1 MRMTIAEKI
10 LSSHCGKD
18 VRAGDIV
25 VADVDFVLAQDGT
38 APLAIRAFREMG
50 GREVFDKDKVTFII
64 DHNAPSPNQRVSSLH
79 KTMREFSR
87 EMGFSLY
94 DVGEG
99 ICHQV
104 VMEGEH
110 ALPGG
115 LVVGADSHT
124 CTYGALN
131 CFSTGVG
138 STDLAAALIA
148 GKLWFKVPET
158 MKFILKGNLPAGVYS
173 KDVVLYLIGER
184 GAEGANYKAIEFA
197 GELINGLSMESR
209 FTITNMVVEMGA
221 KAGMMNV
228 DEKVR
233 EWMREHSSSD
243 ISLHPVEADEEAV
256 YEDVLE
262 YDLSSLEP
270 QVASPHR
277 VDNVSSVG
285 EAAGQKIDQAFL
297 GTCTNGRLEDLRIAA
312 DILKGKEV
320 HPEVRLIVAPAS
332 RKVFLKAMREGI
344 ITVLIESGA
353 AVINPGCG
361 ACVGTHAGVPAD
373 GEVVISTANR
383 NFKGRMGNAKASIYL
398 ASPATV
404 AASAIEGKIAD
415 PRKHIGII

>member
-1 MRMTIAEKI
+1 MRKTIAEKI
-10 LSSHCGKD
+10 LGSHCGKE

-50 GREVFDKDKVTFII
+50 GREVFAKDKVTFII
-64 DHNAPSPNQRVSSLH
+64 DHNSPSPNQRVSSLH

-104 VMEGEH
+104 VMEGGH

-173 KDVVLYLIGER
+173 KDVALYLIGER

-209 FTITNMVVEMGA
+209 FTITSVPTAVG
-221 KAGMMNV
+221 
-228 DEKVR
+228 
-233 EWMREHSSSD
+233 SS
-243 ISLHPVEADEEAV
+243 
-256 YEDVLE
+256 
-262 YDLSSLEP
+262 
-270 QVASPHR
+270 R
-277 VDNVSSVG
+277 
-285 EAAGQKIDQAFL
+285 
-297 GTCTNGRLEDLRIAA
+297 
-312 DILKGKEV
+312 
-320 HPEVRLIVAPAS
+320 
-332 RKVFLKAMREGI
+332 
-344 ITVLIESGA
+344 SG
-353 AVINPGCG
+353 
-361 ACVGTHAGVPAD
+361 
-373 GEVVISTANR
+373 
-383 NFKGRMGNAKASIYL
+383 FKS
-398 ASPATV
+398 
-404 AASAIEGKIAD
+404 
-415 PRKHIGII
+415 